1 MRRARLASAGPPAAG
16 DAVLAFE
23 GTGSHRFGD
32 ALVLA
37 LDERRIACARC
48 DAPLGAPGDNLLG
61 RLRELVLPVSA
72 AGPVRG
78 EDYDRGRFGLR
89 LLLCPGCGAA
99 VDAHLAFDGAP
110 RPSMRIVYP

>member
-1 MRRARLASAGPPAAG
+1 MRRARLAAAKAPVAS

-32 ALVLA
+32 AFVLA

-48 DAPLGAPGDNLLG
+48 DEVLGAPGDNLLE
-61 RLRELVLPVSA
+61 RLRELVRPVTD

-89 LLLCPGCGAA
+89 LLVCPGCGAA
-99 VDAHLAFDGAP
+99 VDAHLAFEGAP
-110 RPSMRIVYP
+110 RPSMRIVYR